1 MAASQ
6 SQLKASKKYQQKFE
20 RLQIRVTP
28 EEKKIISDCAESAG
42 ESLNTFVRRAVLDAV
57 DRDQCL
63 KKEDN

>member
-1 MAASQ
+1 M
-6 SQLKASKKYQQKFE
+6 QQDVWEK
-20 RLQIRVTP
+20 LTP